1 MNIRQIWRQCRFDRL
16 KLQLYV
22 SLGSCM
28 GKVVYMWLA
37 RGILSSI
44 RSFWTTPFGLRMLW
58 GLGIDSLDDKWRTNN
73 LIGNISIAS
82 IRILVPVRVW
92 LFTLEKYLEELSFVI
107 LNDNFRSPQGNEK
120 PQGPSMKTP
129 WHGKVSICEGNPKI
143 TCNFSPFK
151 GPIIQ
156 SFDVA

>member
-92 LFTLEKYLEELSFVI
+92 LFTLERYLEELSLSFWMTTFDHHRVMRNHKGQAWKRHDMEKFPFVRVI
-107 LNDNFRSPQGNEK
+107 QRSPVIFLLSKDQ
-120 PQGPSMKTP
+120 
-129 WHGKVSICEGNPKI
+129 
-143 TCNFSPFK
+143 
-151 GPIIQ
+151 
-156 SFDVA
+156 